1 MGLDDEMG
9 IPEES
14 PQHQIGNL
22 QMKNNIQ
29 KPSFS
34 EKIDNFF
41 AKQATSVS

>member
-1 MGLDDEMG
+1 MG

-14 PQHQIGNL
+14 PQNNIGNL
-22 QMKNNIQ
+22 QMKSINQ

-41 AKQATSVS
+41 SKQASHLSVS